1 MDVCIQCVAEGDLLD
16 PHLFIH
22 STLTTWVECMIFINN
37 KFMFDD
43 QTGEERSKTKK
54 LAAEWQGSLRR

>member
-16 PHLFIH
+16 PHLFTH
-22 STLTTWVECMIFINN
+22 STLTTWLECMIFINN

-43 QTGEERSKTKK
+43 QAGEEGSKTNK
-54 LAAEWQGSLRR
+54 LATE